1 MVRSVTE
8 PVHGEACHVLQKV
21 STILGEKKRA
31 CRNIIFLIFYVLVI
45 NFANYFRKKLE
56 KIEKNCAGYR
66 KSRS

>member
-1 MVRSVTE
+1 
-8 PVHGEACHVLQKV
+8 
-21 STILGEKKRA
+21 LGEKKRA